1 MSQSKRFRYRISFAK
16 TSAIRFTSHLD
27 LHHAWE
33 RTLRRAQIPLVYT
46 QGFNPR
52 VRLNL
57 SPALPLG
64 CTSDCELADI
74 WLSKEDSPASI
85 LEDLRRVAPTGIGIL
100 AVTRVDNRQPSLQKQ
115 VVAVEYEVNIGPTSP
130 IENLRSSVQSLMKAK
145 TIPRTRRGKDY
156 DLRPL
161 LEALEIEYV
170 EGGNPQIKMRLAARE
185 GATGRPEEVLLELCL
200 DPTTARSRRTRLFLA
215 DD

>member
-1 MSQSKRFRYRISFAK
+1 MNQSKRFRYRISFSK
-16 TSAIRFTSHLD
+16 TSTIRFISHLD

-33 RTLRRAQIPLVYT
+33 RTLRRARIPLVYT

-74 WLSKEDSPASI
+74 WLSKEYSPASI
-85 LEDLRRVAPTGIGIL
+85 LEDLRRVAPIGIEIH
-100 AVTRVDNRQPSLQKQ
+100 AVKRVDNRQPSLQKQ
-115 VVAVEYEVNIGPTSP
+115 VVAVEYEVNLDSSSP

-161 LEALEIEYV
+161 LEALDIECV
-170 EGGNPQIKMRLAARE
+170 EGAKSQIKMRLAARE
-185 GATGRPEEVLLELCL
+185 GATGRPEEVLLELGL
-200 DPTTARSRRTRLFLA
+200 DPTTARSCRTRLFLA
-215 DD
+215 ND